1 MAAKK
6 SVDKM
11 SYEEAFSELDGI
23 VEQLESGEMPLED
36 SLRLFER
43 GQELGK
49 YCSQLLEKAEL
60 AVKELTRDEYGEL
73 SEVAFESQEE

>member
-6 SVDKM
+6 SVEKM
-11 SYEEAFSELDGI
+11 SYEEAFSELDEI
-23 VEQLESGEMPLED
+23 VEQLESGELSLED

-43 GQELGK
+43 GQELGR

-60 AVKELTRDEYGEL
+60 TLKKLTQDENGEL
-73 SEVAFESQEE
+73 AEVAFRSQEE